1 MKNLRIAAFASTAA
15 LVSLTAGAIEITSD
29 WKIVAPPH
37 EAAVIS
43 YGYDKSAELI
53 KKDLSTGAGLN
64 LAIVKTAPKD
74 GLAIYLGADAAKAA
88 GVKTDDLAWYDN
100 AIVEKNGSLYLFGN
114 DRAQSKDAPQWEWYK
129 AALPTMGATTR
140 FLHDYLGNRYCAPGE
155 TGRHVG
161 RRDKVVV
168 PDGTRSVERPTQ
180 LFGGSCRSDIV
191 YSYGA
196 GYRGMGLFHTYGGH
210 TYPVAVPFS
219 KYAKDHPEY
228 FTLSPEGRRIWGP
241 TEGQTGLCISNPEVE
256 ELIVGELLKRYDAG
270 AEVCQLAQQDGSNHC
285 WCKKCLEMY
294 GTDDWCEKTWLF
306 HKHIAERIENLRPGK
321 IVHILS
327 YDVTWTPP
335 KTFTKFPS
343 NVMIELC
350 SYSDATFAEWKK
362 YDVPHG
368 FTVYVYFWGNY
379 PQPGFVARHSFAYL
393 AENARRFRR
402 NNVKGI
408 FRCGYGD
415 LYGLEGPAYY
425 VFNELMND
433 PERPVDECVA
443 EYCKA
448 AFGPASGLMQ
458 QFYDTQDARLRGLDR
473 LQQDFTP
480 DCGNGLKRYL
490 KTRTPNNGDLHAWA
504 YPPDTVRALEDFL
517 SRAEATEGLSDKEKR
532 RLDLVRR
539 EFNYAKTMGEIAY
552 LYGAYKFRPNQA
564 SFDALAEAVLARRE
578 AMLGLSDGNDGAVKL
593 PGWPELTPLNGGGYY
608 GGTYWL
614 KWNGRLSAT
623 MGAPL
628 NWDVKLMKAKGIL
641 PGVTMAEKEAVRTDT
656 EPTLDGLVAGT
667 GVWAKATETKVNGV
681 QGEENMPETTV
692 FRLAYDEKNLYV
704 GVKSD
709 LPADVKIQEF
719 DADGNVWSTECL
731 DLFVAASKTTD
742 VNYHLIW
749 SPADNSRLDYAFGL
763 ITEPLDPNYN
773 LPDIRWNGQ
782 WSHADRR
789 VDGTWYSLL
798 AIPYADLGAK
808 PPKAG
813 ETWRFNLGRCTNP
826 KNEKGGERIYLW
838 SPNLDKRS
846 LDNADAM
853 GRIVFR

>member
-1 MKNLRIAAFASTAA
+1 MTRAILVPAVGLAACVVSAA
-15 LVSLTAGAIEITSD
+15 EVSKD
-29 WKIVAPPH
+29 WKIVAPPQ
-37 EAAVIS
+37 ATPVVKYA
-43 YGYDKSAELI
+43 YDRAAELL
-53 KKDLSTGAGLN
+53 KRDLAEGAGLD
-64 LAIVKTAPKD
+64 LEIVKEVPASGHAIV
-74 GLAIYLGADAAKAA
+74 LGADAAKAA
-88 GVKTDDLAWYDN
+88 GLDVAGLKWYDN
-100 AIVEKNGSLYLFGN
+100 AIVEKDGRLYLFGN
-114 DRAQSKDAPQWEWYK
+114 DRARSKDQKHWDWDK
-129 AALPTMGATTR
+129 AALPTFGAATR
-140 FLHDYLGNRYCAPGE
+140 FLHDFLGNRYCAPGE

-161 RRDKVVV
+161 RREKVVV

-180 LFGGSCRSDIV
+180 MFGGACRSDIV

-210 TYPVAVPFS
+210 TYPVAVPTA
-219 KYAKDHPEY
+219 KYAKTHPEY
-228 FTLSPEGRRIWGP
+228 YSLSPEGRRIWGP
-241 TEGQTGLCISNPEVE
+241 TDGQTALCISNPEVE
-256 ELIVGELLKRYDAG
+256 DLIVNELLKRYDGG

-285 WCKKCLEMY
+285 WCEKCMAMY
-294 GTDDWCEKTWLF
+294 GTDDWCEKTWLY
-306 HKHIAERIENLRPGK
+306 HKHIAERIEKLRPGK

-327 YDVTWTPP
+327 YDITKTPP

-350 SYSDATFAEWKK
+350 SYSEETFAEWKR

-379 PQPGFVARHSFAYL
+379 PQPGFVARHSFAFL
-393 AENARRFRR
+393 ADHARRFRR

-415 LYGLEGPAYY
+415 LYGLEGPGYY
-425 VFNELMND
+425 VFNELMAD
-433 PERPVDECVA
+433 PERPVDEIVA
-443 EYCKA
+443 EYCKSM
-448 AFGPASGLMQ
+448 FGPAAGLMQ

-473 LQQDFTP
+473 LQQNYLPT
-480 DCGNGLKRYL
+480 CGNGLKRYL
-490 KTRTPNNGDLHAWA
+490 RTTSPNNGDLHAWA
-504 YPPDTVRALEDFL
+504 LSPDTVKALEDFL
-517 SRAEATEGLSDKEKR
+517 SRAEATEGLADKEKR

-539 EFNYAKTMGEIAY
+539 EFDYAKTMGEIAY
-552 LYGAYKFRPNQA
+552 LYGAYKFRPTPA
-564 SFDALAEAVLARRE
+564 SFDALAEAILARRE
-578 AMLGLSDGNDGAVKL
+578 AMLGLSDGKDGGIKL
-593 PGWPELTPLNGGGYY
+593 PGWPELSPLNGGGYY

-641 PGVTMAEKEAVRTDT
+641 PGVTMAEKSVARADAA
-656 EPTLDGLVAGT
+656 PTLDGLVAGT
-667 GVWAKATETKVNGV
+667 GVWAKATETKLNGV
-681 QGEENMPETTV
+681 QGEVDLPETTT

-704 GVKSD
+704 GVKTD
-709 LPADVKIQEF
+709 LPAGTKIPEF

-731 DLFVAASKTTD
+731 DLFVAASKTAD

-749 SPADNSRLDYAFGL
+749 SPAADSRLDYAFGL

-773 LPDIRWNGQ
+773 LPDIRWNGK

-789 VDGTWYSLL
+789 VGDVWYSLL
-798 AIPYADLGAK
+798 AIPYADLGAAT
-808 PPKAG
+808 PKTG
-813 ETWRFNLGRCTNP
+813 EAWRFNLGRCTNP
-826 KNEKGGERIYLW
+826 TNAKGGERLYLW

-853 GRIVFR
+853 GRIRFE